1 METQE
6 NSISRSQYWMMV
18 CLIYMSIG
26 VMGLT
31 ELTSIVAYPL
41 IVEYYQVDPDKFGLA
56 VSCLT
61 GAYLL
66 GCFLASFILKYCGFK
81 VLFASAYLVDIIS
94 IILIQFTRSFLT
106 TTICLFIMGV
116 SLGLYEISTNST
128 ATALFKKN
136 TATMMMLMQTCFGIG
151 ATLSPMVCKYG
162 VTLFKRNYYSCYLG
176 VGCIV
181 TVFFVI
187 AMFIKIPKAILSSQE
202 STVDLEKKDIL
213 KDYTWKSTLTSSI
226 AWICAF
232 CMGCMEVVEG
242 SANNWASLYL
252 KEILHMDPLKEIPV
266 FGTALQIIFTISRL
280 ISGPIIDKIGYYH
293 SVYVSN
299 IGCFIFLLIGFLT
312 GKTGIY
318 FFACTSFFY
327 AWFWPT
333 NICVFMGIF
342 KEYSPLATSHIIVMQ
357 GILVIPLGY
366 ILGLINKYIGKQW
379 AYRCSLV
386 FCILGMIMTCIEYY
400 MQKAREKKA
409 QTQPLLET
417 SVEISVEDENKTYV
431 ETSGENQN

>member
-66 GCFLASFILKYCGFK
+66 GCFLAPFILKYCGFK

-136 TATMMMLMQTCFGIG
+136 TATMMMLM
-151 ATLSPMVCKYG
+151 
-162 VTLFKRNYYSCYLG
+162 
-176 VGCIV
+176 
-181 TVFFVI
+181 
-187 AMFIKIPKAILSSQE
+187 
-202 STVDLEKKDIL
+202 
-213 KDYTWKSTLTSSI
+213 
-226 AWICAF
+226 
-232 CMGCMEVVEG
+232 
-242 SANNWASLYL
+242 
-252 KEILHMDPLKEIPV
+252 
-266 FGTALQIIFTISRL
+266 
-280 ISGPIIDKIGYYH
+280 
-293 SVYVSN
+293 
-299 IGCFIFLLIGFLT
+299 
-312 GKTGIY
+312 
-318 FFACTSFFY
+318 
-327 AWFWPT
+327 
-333 NICVFMGIF
+333 
-342 KEYSPLATSHIIVMQ
+342 
-357 GILVIPLGY
+357 
-366 ILGLINKYIGKQW
+366 
-379 AYRCSLV
+379 
-386 FCILGMIMTCIEYY
+386 
-400 MQKAREKKA
+400 
-409 QTQPLLET
+409 
-417 SVEISVEDENKTYV
+417 
-431 ETSGENQN
+431 